1 MVDFEKFL
9 TVCKV
14 ILQDLSLYVKFL
26 NAIDDTA
33 SRGDVFQC
41 KYPEI
46 TDSILKLYKKF
57 GEYLMFVC
65 SKLKQMLNYSDA
77 VEILRQE
84 QYESKLQFNTS
95 FQTRQAERYP

>member
-1 MVDFEKFL
+1 MLAWEI
-9 TVCKV
+9 CNS
-14 ILQDLSLYVKFL
+14 LQSYFTRPVFIRYVKFL
-26 NAIDDTA
+26 NTIDDTA

-41 KYPEI
+41 NYTEI

-84 QYESKLQFNTS
+84 K
-95 FQTRQAERYP
+95 